1 LIKTDPETLTDLE
14 RSARFH
20 YLQRTAFGGK
30 ASGRNYGV
38 SADRPG
44 SFNLTS
50 LEPMLEALHERLAGV
65 TIECLPYGEFI
76 RRYDKPKTLFYHGP
90 PYRGCE
96 NDYGKN
102 IFEREDFTAL
112 SKQGAA

>member
-1 LIKTDPETLTDLE
+1 
-14 RSARFH
+14 
-20 YLQRTAFGGK
+20 
-30 ASGRNYGV
+30 V

-44 SFNLTS
+44 SFNLMS
-50 LEPMLEALHERLAGV
+50 LEPMLDALHGRLAGV

-76 RRYDKPKTLFYHGP
+76 RQYDKLKTLFYFDP